1 MLAETSRDILERY
14 YAPMSLDKMSELAK
28 TRKCL
33 RVFEIWLSFY
43 NHPKCLMDYNI
54 CIAFGKLWI
63 QNIKMVESL

>member
-1 MLAETSRDILERY
+1 
-14 YAPMSLDKMSELAK
+14 MSLDKMSELAK